1 MLPLPN
7 GSFACITAD
16 PPWSFKSNSRAKPG
30 RNAMRHYDC
39 MTLDEIAAL
48 PVADIAADNAILWF
62 WTPSPL
68 LVIGAHIPIMCAWGF
83 KPTASGFVWVKID
96 DQGRLQWGTG
106 FTTRKN
112 CEFCVI
118 GKRGRSL
125 RQVTDVHEVIFAP
138 RRQHS
143 RKPNEFYRRVDA
155 AIPWLEVAE

>member
-62 WTPSPL
+62 WISF
-68 LVIGAHIPIMCAWGF
+68 A
-83 KPTASGFVWVKID
+83 
-96 DQGRLQWGTG
+96 
-106 FTTRKN
+106 
-112 CEFCVI
+112 
-118 GKRGRSL
+118 
-125 RQVTDVHEVIFAP
+125 AP
-138 RRQHS
+138 RH
-143 RKPNEFYRRVDA
+143 RRSYPDHVRVG
-155 AIPWLEVAE
+155 L

>member
-62 WTPSPL
+62 
-68 LVIGAHIPIMCAWGF
+68 
-83 KPTASGFVWVKID
+83 
-96 DQGRLQWGTG
+96 
-106 FTTRKN
+106 
-112 CEFCVI
+112 
-118 GKRGRSL
+118 
-125 RQVTDVHEVIFAP
+125 
-138 RRQHS
+138 
-143 RKPNEFYRRVDA
+143 
-155 AIPWLEVAE
+155 